1 MKDLVRRRM
10 AGPLGR
16 SIAAGRFPDIFSE
29 FNRMFDNFWNDHNW
43 EASIFEEIQPKGK
56 FPKIDVQSFDDK
68 YVVDIAAAGFDKEDI
83 DLELRDNCLLIKATK
98 AEETSDSEE
107 GKYIYREIAK
117 RSFSRVVR
125 FPEKIDIHNID
136 CKYEN
141 GIVTCSIG
149 KAQTEDKKDTI
160 KIKIN

>member
-43 EASIFEEIQPKGK
+43 EARIFEEIQPKGR
-56 FPKIDVQSFDDK
+56 FPKVDVRSLADK
-68 YVVDIAAAGFDKEDI
+68 YVVDIAAAGFDKDDI
-83 DLELRDNCLLIKATK
+83 DLELRDNCLLIRAEKSMED
-98 AEETSDSEE
+98 EETE
-107 GKYIYREIAK
+107 GDYIYREIAR

-125 FPEKIDIHNID
+125 FPEKINMDEVD

-149 KAQTEDKKDTI
+149 KLETEDKKDI
-160 KIKIN
+160 VKIKID

>member
-29 FNRMFDNFWNDHNW
+29 FNNMLNDFWNDHNW
-43 EASIFEEIQPKGK
+43 EARIFEEIQPKGR
-56 FPKIDVQSFDDK
+56 FPKVDVKSLADK
-68 YVVDIAAAGFDKEDI
+68 YVVDIAAAGFDKKDI
-83 DLELRDNCLLIKATK
+83 ELELRDNCLLIKAEK
-98 AEETSDSEE
+98 AIEDENSDGE
-107 GKYIYREIAK
+107 YIYREIAR

-125 FPEKIDIHNID
+125 FPEKVDIGNID

-141 GIVTCSIG
+141 GIVSCSIG
-149 KAQTEDKKDTI
+149 KLETEDKKDII
-160 KIKIN
+160 KIKID